1 MKGITKA
8 FHDFYVKLFEAKKTD
23 MTKLNEYFQKC
34 GLAKIPEEK
43 KKRINEDITTE
54 EIFKNI
60 SALKMGKA
68 PGPDGITALFI
79 KHVRIN

>member
-1 MKGITKA
+1 MKKRREKKFALKIKDKGRDIYDLKGITKA

-43 KKRINEDITTE
+43 RKE
-54 EIFKNI
+54 
-60 SALKMGKA
+60 
-68 PGPDGITALFI
+68 
-79 KHVRIN
+79 